1 MRIQTKL
8 ERRFFGHFDSMA
20 YVDLGKKKSEC
31 IFGFFFVSIP
41 RFVYLSFCFTSC
53 LCYVV
58 VAMFSCLS

>member
-31 IFGFFFVSIP
+31 IFGFFLFRSLGLFILASVSP
-41 RFVYLSFCFTSC
+41 VA
-53 LCYVV
+53 YV
-58 VAMFSCLS
+58 MFL